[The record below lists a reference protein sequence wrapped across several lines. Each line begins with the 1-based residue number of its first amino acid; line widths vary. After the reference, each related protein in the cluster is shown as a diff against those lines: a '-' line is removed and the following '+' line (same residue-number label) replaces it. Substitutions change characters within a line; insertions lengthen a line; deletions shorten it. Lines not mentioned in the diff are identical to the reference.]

1 MRYVKDLR
9 LSSMLK
15 NRLDVYGVVTATE
28 KNRLGQY
35 PKEEKKLFSVYGAIL
50 PMTGGLLS
58 GRQAETTLTRTT
70 HKIVTRYTDKIN
82 PSMFIMYKGTRYDIL
97 YIMDPYLN
105 GERLE
110 IFCEVVL

>member
-15 NRLDVYGVVTATE
+15 NRLEVWGVVTATE

-35 PKEEKKLFSVYGAIL
+35 PKEEKKLFDVWGAIL

-82 PSMFIMYKGTRYDIL
+82 SNMFIIYKGTRYDIL
-97 YIMDPYLN
+97 YIQDPYLN

-110 IFCEVVL
+110 IFCEVVI

>member
-15 NRLDVYGVVTATE
+15 NRLEIWRVETATE

-35 PKEEKKLFSVYGAIL
+35 PKEEKKLFEVWGAIL
-50 PMTGGLLS
+50 PQNGGLLN
-58 GRQAETTLTRTT
+58 GRPADTTLTRTT
-70 HKIVTRYTDKIN
+70 HKIVTRYTDKIK
-82 PSMFIMYKGTRYDIL
+82 SSDFIMYKGTRYDII
-97 YIMDPYLN
+97 YIQDPYLN

-110 IFCEVVL
+110 IFCEVVI

>member
-35 PKEEKKLFSVYGAIL
+35 PKDFTNDGWTI
-50 PMTGGLLS
+50 
-58 GRQAETTLTRTT
+58 
-70 HKIVTRYTDKIN
+70 
-82 PSMFIMYKGTRYDIL
+82 
-97 YIMDPYLN
+97 
-105 GERLE
+105 ERASS
-110 IFCEVVL
+110 

>member
-15 NRLDVYGVVTATE
+15 NRLEIWGIVTATE

-70 HKIVTRYTDKIN
+70 HKIVTRYTDKIKS
-82 PSMFIMYKGTRYDIL
+82 SMFIMYKGTRYDIL
-97 YIMDPYLN
+97 YIQDPYLN

-110 IFCEVVL
+110 IFCEVVI

>member
-15 NRLDVYGVVTATE
+15 NRLEVWGVVTATE

-70 HKIVTRYTDKIN
+70 HKIVTRYTDKIKS
-82 PSMFIMYKGTRYDIL
+82 SMFIMYKGTRYDIL
-97 YIMDPYLN
+97 YIQDPYLN

-110 IFCEVVL
+110 IFCEVVI

>member
-70 HKIVTRYTDKIN
+70 HKIVTRYTDKIKS
-82 PSMFIMYKGTRYDIL
+82 SMFIMYKGTRYDIL
-97 YIMDPYLN
+97 YIQDPYLN

-110 IFCEVVL
+110 IFCEVVI

>member
-15 NRLDVYGVVTATE
+15 NRLEVWGVVTATE

-35 PKEEKKLFSVYGAIL
+35 PKEEKKLFDVWGAIL

-70 HKIVTRYTDKIN
+70 HKIVTRYTNKIN
-82 PSMFIMYKGTRYDIL
+82 SSMFIMYKGTRYDIL
-97 YIMDPYLN
+97 YIQDPYLN

-110 IFCEVVL
+110 IFCEVVI

>member
-15 NRLDVYGVVTATE
+15 NRLEVWGVATATE

-35 PKEEKKLFSVYGAIL
+35 PKEEKKLFDVWGAIL

-70 HKIVTRYTDKIN
+70 HKIVIRYNDKIKSSN
-82 PSMFIMYKGTRYDIL
+82 WFVYNGVRYDIL
-97 YIMDPYLN
+97 YIMDSYLN
-105 GERLE
+105 HERME
-110 IFCEVVL
+110 CFCEVVL

>member
-70 HKIVTRYTDKIN
+70 HKIVTRDTNKIN
-82 PSMFIMYKGTRYDIL
+82 SSMFIMYKGTRYDIL
-97 YIMDPYLN
+97 YIQDPYLN

-110 IFCEVVL
+110 IFCEVVI